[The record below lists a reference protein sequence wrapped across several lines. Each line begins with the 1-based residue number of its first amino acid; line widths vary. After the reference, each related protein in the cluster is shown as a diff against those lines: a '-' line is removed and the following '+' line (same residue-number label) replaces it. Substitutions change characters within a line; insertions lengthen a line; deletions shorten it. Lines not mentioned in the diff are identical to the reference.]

1 MRAEIDDLIARI
13 RTLETELED
22 RLAERRRAFGYRMR
36 QGRIVISRRVRK
48 RQQALKIG
56 LHRYLFASGVM
67 AVLTAPFIYAVVLP
81 IAALDA
87 FASLYQSICF
97 RVYGLARVR
106 RRDYVVFDRHK
117 LPYLNVIQ
125 KLNCLYCAYANGVL
139 ATGRTIFVGGQIG
152 WNGDQVFESDDFVI
166 EEEAAGAVDD
176 VDEPEIELEEES
188 AVVPPGMP
196 PDAFPAP
203 PPDPSPGATAARCRG

>member
-1 MRAEIDDLIARI
+1 M
-13 RTLETELED
+13 
-22 RLAERRRAFGYRMR
+22 
-36 QGRIVISRRVRK
+36 ISRRVRK

-56 LHRYLFASGVM
+56 LHRYLLASGVM
-67 AVLTAPFIYAVVLP
+67 AVLTAPFIYIVVLP

-139 ATGRTIFVGGQIG
+139 AYVAEIASRTEQYWCPIKHAKPAKGVHPYHAGFADF
-152 WNGDQVFESDDFVI
+152 GDAEAYQARSVAAVRESQ
-166 EEEAAGAVDD
+166 G
-176 VDEPEIELEEES
+176 
-188 AVVPPGMP
+188 
-196 PDAFPAP
+196 
-203 PPDPSPGATAARCRG
+203 

>member
-1 MRAEIDDLIARI
+1 
-13 RTLETELED
+13 
-22 RLAERRRAFGYRMR
+22 
-36 QGRIVISRRVRK
+36 VRK

-56 LHRYLFASGVM
+56 LHRYLLASGVM
-67 AVLTAPFIYAVVLP
+67 AVLTAPFIYIVVLP

-139 ATGRTIFVGGQIG
+139 AYVAEIASRTEQYWCPIKHAARVTGTHRRYDGFLEYGDVADYPEGLEGQR
-152 WNGDQVFESDDFVI
+152 QKLKQ
-166 EEEAAGAVDD
+166 
-176 VDEPEIELEEES
+176 ELE
-188 AVVPPGMP
+188 AGKAKTPPEG
-196 PDAFPAP
+196 
-203 PPDPSPGATAARCRG
+203 GA

>member
-13 RTLETELED
+13 RSLEGELEN

-56 LHRYLFASGVM
+56 LHRYLLASGVM
-67 AVLTAPFIYAVVLP
+67 AVLTAPFIYIVVLP

-139 ATGRTIFVGGQIG
+139 AYVAEIASRTEQYWCPIKHAARVTGTHRRYDGFLEYGDVADYPEGLEGQR
-152 WNGDQVFESDDFVI
+152 QKLKQ
-166 EEEAAGAVDD
+166 
-176 VDEPEIELEEES
+176 ELE
-188 AVVPPGMP
+188 AGK
-196 PDAFPAP
+196 A
-203 PPDPSPGATAARCRG
+203 

>member
-1 MRAEIDDLIARI
+1 MF
-13 RTLETELED
+13 TG

-56 LHRYLFASGVM
+56 LHRYLLASGVM
-67 AVLTAPFIYAVVLP
+67 AVLTAPFIYIVVLP

-139 ATGRTIFVGGQIG
+139 AYVAEIASRTEQYWCPIKHAARVTGTHRRYDGFLEYGDVADYPEGLEGQR
-152 WNGDQVFESDDFVI
+152 QKLKQ
-166 EEEAAGAVDD
+166 
-176 VDEPEIELEEES
+176 ELE
-188 AVVPPGMP
+188 AGKAKTPPEG
-196 PDAFPAP
+196 
-203 PPDPSPGATAARCRG
+203 GA

>member
-13 RTLETELED
+13 RSLEGELEN

-56 LHRYLFASGVM
+56 LHRYLLASGVM
-67 AVLTAPFIYAVVLP
+67 AVLTAPFIYIVVLP

-139 ATGRTIFVGGQIG
+139 AYVAEIASRTEQYWCPIKHAARVTGTHRRYDGFLEYGDVADYPEGLEGQR
-152 WNGDQVFESDDFVI
+152 QKLKQ
-166 EEEAAGAVDD
+166 
-176 VDEPEIELEEES
+176 ELE
-188 AVVPPGMP
+188 AGKAKTPPEG
-196 PDAFPAP
+196 
-203 PPDPSPGATAARCRG
+203 GA